1 MILNTKP
8 APTTN
13 LKEILVAWSIGSNKK
28 GILRVSLPSLYTEAP
43 LIAELC
49 AIRHLLLTEAVFN
62 VRTIDGKGIQIHSS
76 SGAIK
81 KLALG
86 KSAKK
91 EAAPFARFLRV
102 RLTELSYSVLRN
114 NAFLP
119 EANDPEVTWGDLHVL
134 EEQFQTPYEPVE
146 CGALGAVA
154 ITEHAIERYQERND
168 SGDMRSPLRSLL
180 RRLNN
185 ENLVQLPLSQE
196 VIDYK
201 NRKYGSDNDIEVWGH
216 YTSDVSF
223 LLLNKDGHKVLLTVF
238 IKPKLKTIQEKV
250 REDLQR

>member
-1 MILNTKP
+1 MILSTKP
-8 APTTN
+8 TITSNP
-13 LKEILVAWSIGSNKK
+13 KEVHVAWSIGTNQK
-28 GILRVSLPSLYTEAP
+28 GFLRVNLPAVYTDAA

-49 AIRHLLLTEAVFN
+49 AIRHLLLIARVFN
-62 VRTIDGKGIQIHSS
+62 VHTVDGKGIEVQSS

-86 KSAKK
+86 KSTKY
-91 EAAPFARFLRV
+91 EAIPYALFLRI
-102 RLTELSYSVLRN
+102 RLTELSYSVSRSN
-114 NAFLP
+114 SFLP
-119 EANDPEVTWGDLHVL
+119 ALSDPDVSWENLDVVTR
-134 EEQFQTPYEPVE
+134 EFQVPYEPIK
-146 CGALGAVA
+146 CGVLGEVA

-196 VIDYK
+196 IIDYK